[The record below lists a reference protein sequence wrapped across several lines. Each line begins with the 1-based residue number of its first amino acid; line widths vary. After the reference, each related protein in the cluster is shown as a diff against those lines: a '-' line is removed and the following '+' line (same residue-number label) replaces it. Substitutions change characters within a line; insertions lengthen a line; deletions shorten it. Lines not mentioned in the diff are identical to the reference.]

1 MDIENVMAKGL
12 DTESIMAKGL
22 DTESIMAKGLS
33 ENDENQTNGI
43 IRSIGYVSLC
53 VSLFLFLTIKIMKY
67 LLARKK
73 FKFRVENSQNN
84 TPNSLTPVLKRSY
97 TP

>member
-12 DTESIMAKGL
+12 SEDESH
-22 DTESIMAKGLS
+22 E
-33 ENDENQTNGI
+33 I

-53 VSLFLFLTIKIMKY
+53 VSLCLILTIKTMKY

-73 FKFRVENSQNN
+73 FNWKITNSTPT
-84 TPNSLTPVLKRSY
+84 TPNSITPMLKRSY

>member
-1 MDIENVMAKGL
+1 M
-12 DTESIMAKGL
+12 DTESVI
-22 DTESIMAKGLS
+22 TKGLS
-33 ENDENQTNGI
+33 EDESHEI
-43 IRSIGYVSLC
+43 IRSIGYISLC

-73 FKFRVENSQNN
+73 FKFRVENSQDYEVIPDSKRGQNN

>member
-1 MDIENVMAKGL
+1 MSDDERVMTEGL
-12 DTESIMAKGL
+12 AD
-22 DTESIMAKGLS
+22 
-33 ENDENQTNGI
+33 DEIHGI

>member
-1 MDIENVMAKGL
+1 MDIEN
-12 DTESIMAKGL
+12 DESH
-22 DTESIMAKGLS
+22 E
-33 ENDENQTNGI
+33 I

-73 FKFRVENSQNN
+73 FKFRVENS
-84 TPNSLTPVLKRSY
+84 LTPVLKRSY

>member
-1 MDIENVMAKGL
+1 M

-22 DTESIMAKGLS
+22 DIENVTTNGLS

-43 IRSIGYVSLC
+43 IKSIGYVSLC

>member
-1 MDIENVMAKGL
+1 MDIKNVMAKGL
-12 DTESIMAKGL
+12 DIESVMDKGL
-22 DTESIMAKGLS
+22 DTE
-33 ENDENQTNGI
+33 NDENKTNGI
-43 IRSIGYVSLC
+43 IRSIGYLSLC

>member
-1 MDIENVMAKGL
+1 M
-12 DTESIMAKGL
+12 
-22 DTESIMAKGLS
+22 S
-33 ENDENQTNGI
+33 EDEAVGHDSNGVQSHEI
-43 IRSIGYVSLC
+43 IRSIGYISLC

>member
-1 MDIENVMAKGL
+1 MD
-12 DTESIMAKGL
+12 
-22 DTESIMAKGLS
+22 LS
-33 ENDENQTNGI
+33 ENENHEAVGHDFNGV

-53 VSLFLFLTIKIMKY
+53 VSLFLFLTIKILKY

>member
-1 MDIENVMAKGL
+1 MDIENV
-12 DTESIMAKGL
+12 MAKGL

>member
-12 DTESIMAKGL
+12 ETESIVAKGL
-22 DTESIMAKGLS
+22 ETESIVAKGLS
-33 ENDENQTNGI
+33 DNDENQTNGI

>member
-1 MDIENVMAKGL
+1 MSE
-12 DTESIMAKGL
+12 
-22 DTESIMAKGLS
+22 TESIMAKGLS
-33 ENDENQTNGI
+33 DDENQTNGI
-43 IRSIGYVSLC
+43 IKSIGYVSLC

-73 FKFRVENSQNN
+73 FNWKITNSTPT
-84 TPNSLTPVLKRSY
+84 TPNSITPMLKRSY

>member
-1 MDIENVMAKGL
+1 MSDDEIRGPDSKGV
-12 DTESIMAKGL
+12 
-22 DTESIMAKGLS
+22 
-33 ENDENQTNGI
+33 QV
-43 IRSIGYVSLC
+43 IRSIGYISLC

-73 FKFRVENSQNN
+73 FNWKITNSTPT

>member
-1 MDIENVMAKGL
+1 MTD
-12 DTESIMAKGL
+12 
-22 DTESIMAKGLS
+22 S
-33 ENDENQTNGI
+33 EEVQSHDFNGI

-53 VSLFLFLTIKIMKY
+53 VSLFLFLTIKILKY

-73 FKFRVENSQNN
+73 FNWKITNSTPT
-84 TPNSLTPVLKRSY
+84 TPNSLTPILKRSY

>member
-1 MDIENVMAKGL
+1 MDIENVTAN
-12 DTESIMAKGL
+12 
-22 DTESIMAKGLS
+22 GLS
-33 ENDENQTNGI
+33 ENSEANGI
-43 IRSIGYVSLC
+43 IKSIGYVSLC

-73 FKFRVENSQNN
+73 FNWKITNSTPT
-84 TPNSLTPVLKRSY
+84 TPNSITPMLKRSY

>member
-12 DTESIMAKGL
+12 DTENVMAKGL

>member
-1 MDIENVMAKGL
+1 MDTESIMTKGL
-12 DTESIMAKGL
+12 DTESVM
-22 DTESIMAKGLS
+22 TKGLS
-33 ENDENQTNGI
+33 ENDENQANGI
-43 IRSIGYVSLC
+43 IKSIGYISLC

-73 FKFRVENSQNN
+73 FNWKITNSTPT

>member
-1 MDIENVMAKGL
+1 M
-12 DTESIMAKGL
+12 DTESV
-22 DTESIMAKGLS
+22 MAKGLS
-33 ENDENQTNGI
+33 ENSETNGI

>member
-1 MDIENVMAKGL
+1 M
-12 DTESIMAKGL
+12 DTESVIAKGVTET
-22 DTESIMAKGLS
+22 DESINS
-33 ENDENQTNGI
+33 HEI

-73 FKFRVENSQNN
+73 FHWKITNSTST
-84 TPNSLTPVLKRSY
+84 TPNSLTHVLKRSY

>member
-1 MDIENVMAKGL
+1 MSDGEAVGHDSNGVQNHEA
-12 DTESIMAKGL
+12 
-22 DTESIMAKGLS
+22 
-33 ENDENQTNGI
+33 NGI
-43 IRSIGYVSLC
+43 IRSIGYISLC

-73 FKFRVENSQNN
+73 FNWKITNSTQT
-84 TPNSLTPVLKRSY
+84 TPNSITPMLKRSY

>member
-1 MDIENVMAKGL
+1 M

-22 DTESIMAKGLS
+22 TE
-33 ENDENQTNGI
+33 NENQANGV

-84 TPNSLTPVLKRSY
+84 TPNSITPMLKRSY

>member
-1 MDIENVMAKGL
+1 MSEDGEIGSH
-12 DTESIMAKGL
+12 ESNQVGQV
-22 DTESIMAKGLS
+22 S
-33 ENDENQTNGI
+33 EGGQI

>member
-1 MDIENVMAKGL
+1 MSETD
-12 DTESIMAKGL
+12 ESH
-22 DTESIMAKGLS
+22 E
-33 ENDENQTNGI
+33 I

-73 FKFRVENSQNN
+73 FNWKITNSTTT
-84 TPNSLTPVLKRSY
+84 TPNSITPMLKRSY

>member
-1 MDIENVMAKGL
+1 MDTESVMAKGL
-12 DTESIMAKGL
+12 SDDDVINGH
-22 DTESIMAKGLS
+22 
-33 ENDENQTNGI
+33 GI

-73 FKFRVENSQNN
+73 FRFKVENSQNN
-84 TPNSLTPVLKRSY
+84 TPNSLTPILKRSY

>member
-1 MDIENVMAKGL
+1 M
-12 DTESIMAKGL
+12 TE
-22 DTESIMAKGLS
+22 
-33 ENDENQTNGI
+33 DENHEANGI
-43 IRSIGYVSLC
+43 IKSIGYVSLC

-73 FKFRVENSQNN
+73 FNWKITNSTPT

>member
-1 MDIENVMAKGL
+1 M
-12 DTESIMAKGL
+12 
-22 DTESIMAKGLS
+22 S
-33 ENDENQTNGI
+33 EDEEIHGI
-43 IRSIGYVSLC
+43 IRSIGYISLC

-73 FKFRVENSQNN
+73 FRFKVENSTPT

>member
-22 DTESIMAKGLS
+22 DTERIMAKGLS
-33 ENDENQTNGI
+33 ENSGANGI

>member
-1 MDIENVMAKGL
+1 M
-12 DTESIMAKGL
+12 DTESHEAVGH
-22 DTESIMAKGLS
+22 DS
-33 ENDENQTNGI
+33 NGVQV

-84 TPNSLTPVLKRSY
+84 TPNLLTPVFKSSY

>member
-1 MDIENVMAKGL
+1 MNTESVMAKGL
-12 DTESIMAKGL
+12 SD
-22 DTESIMAKGLS
+22 
-33 ENDENQTNGI
+33 DENQANGV

-67 LLARKK
+67 LVARKK

>member
-12 DTESIMAKGL
+12 DTENENHEAKG
-22 DTESIMAKGLS
+22 D
-33 ENDENQTNGI
+33 QV

>member
-1 MDIENVMAKGL
+1 MSEDERHEANEIGPDSKG
-12 DTESIMAKGL
+12 D
-22 DTESIMAKGLS
+22 
-33 ENDENQTNGI
+33 QI
-43 IRSIGYVSLC
+43 IKSIGYISLC
-53 VSLFLFLTIKIMKY
+53 VSLCLFLTIKIMKY

>member
-1 MDIENVMAKGL
+1 M

-22 DTESIMAKGLS
+22 DTESVMAKGLS
-33 ENDENQTNGI
+33 DGENHEANGI
-43 IRSIGYVSLC
+43 IRSIGYISLC

-73 FKFRVENSQNN
+73 FRFRVENSQVN
-84 TPNSLTPVLKRSY
+84 TPNSITPILKRSY

>member
-1 MDIENVMAKGL
+1 M

-22 DTESIMAKGLS
+22 DTENVMAKGLS
-33 ENDENQTNGI
+33 DDENQTNGI

>member
-1 MDIENVMAKGL
+1 MNIENVM
-12 DTESIMAKGL
+12 T
-22 DTESIMAKGLS
+22 KGLS
-33 ENDENQTNGI
+33 ENENQVNGI
-43 IRSIGYVSLC
+43 IKSIGYVSLC

-73 FKFRVENSQNN
+73 FKFNVENSQNN

>member
-1 MDIENVMAKGL
+1 MD
-12 DTESIMAKGL
+12 T
-22 DTESIMAKGLS
+22 
-33 ENDENQTNGI
+33 DEVQSHEI